1 MQSDTQYYDI
11 VYKWFSEFGMC
22 CKSRDFSAARK
33 LVSPQVCSFG
43 TKVDLVTSL
52 NELEEQQWKNIWP
65 LMEEFE
71 FLLKKLIANGQ
82 GDFAWGIT
90 PWHSVGFDADGNSFN
105 RPGRATV
112 ILQKFEENWL
122 AVHTH
127 FSLLPGTPY
136 KTFGK
141 K

>member
-1 MQSDTQYYDI
+1 MN
-11 VYKWFSEFGMC
+11 EE
-22 CKSRDFSAARK
+22 
-33 LVSPQVCSFG
+33 
-43 TKVDLVTSL
+43 L
-52 NELEEQQWKNIWP
+52 NKR
-65 LMEEFE
+65 
-71 FLLKKLIANGQ
+71 
-82 GDFAWGIT
+82 
-90 PWHSVGFDADGNSFN
+90 FDADGNSFN

>member
-1 MQSDTQYYDI
+1 
-11 VYKWFSEFGMC
+11 
-22 CKSRDFSAARK
+22 
-33 LVSPQVCSFG
+33 
-43 TKVDLVTSL
+43 
-52 NELEEQQWKNIWP
+52 
-65 LMEEFE
+65 MEEFE
-71 FLLKKLIANGQ
+71 FLLKKLIVSGQ

-90 PWHSVGFDADGNSFN
+90 QWNSVGFDADGNSFN

-112 ILQKFEENWL
+112 ILQKVEETWL